1 MTQQDVFSRKAE
13 EWWDRRGAFKMLHTM
28 NDCRMAAIIDT
39 VGPLKHKSILDYGCG
54 GGILA
59 ESLAQQGAKVTA
71 VDISQESICIAT
83 QHARAQGLDI
93 EYIQGTID
101 ELQGV
106 YFDDKPF
113 DMVCALECL
122 EHVEHP
128 QRLIESLVSGLKKG
142 GYAVFSTLNRN
153 MYAYL
158 MGIVAAE
165 YLLGWVEPGTHE
177 YEKFI
182 KPSELV
188 KMARRAGLE
197 LQVLQ
202 GMTFDMR
209 TQLFTLTHDVKL
221 NYIAFFQK

>member
-1 MTQQDVFSRKAE
+1 
-13 EWWDRRGAFKMLHTM
+13 
-28 NDCRMAAIIDT
+28 
-39 VGPLKHKSILDYGCG
+39 
-54 GGILA
+54 
-59 ESLAQQGAKVTA
+59 
-71 VDISQESICIAT
+71 
-83 QHARAQGLDI
+83 
-93 EYIQGTID
+93 
-101 ELQGV
+101 
-106 YFDDKPF
+106 
-113 DMVCALECL
+113 
-122 EHVEHP
+122 
-128 QRLIESLVSGLKKG
+128 
-142 GYAVFSTLNRN
+142 